1 MANGIEKLL
10 EMDLKEVTKRTHI
23 ETEYLEYMCEKN
35 YEKLRKLNASGFAKI
50 LSREYDLDL
59 QGWIDEYNEYC
70 KENGS
75 CDNSNFTVAP
85 KIPAYTPKSD
95 NSRALSVMLIL
106 VLIVVA
112 IVWVVKFTDIL
123 DSIELPNFDKNQSV
137 AYSSASV
144 VESAKENLQTT
155 ANSVTPLQIDENIS
169 SESNETTATKEDNET
184 LESNLTIASV
194 EIQAP
199 IMIENS
205 DKIAKI
211 IPNKTIW
218 IGIKNLDGTNKKSYT
233 TKNAIDLNLSIDQL
247 IQTGHG
253 EIVLEQDEE
262 KKKFEFQ
269 KPLRFVVEN
278 GVIKEIDYAEFVKL
292 NKGAQ
297 W

>member
-59 QGWIDEYNEYC
+59 QDWIDEYNAYC
-70 KENGS
+70 KENG
-75 CDNSNFTVAP
+75 CVGNSNCSVAP

-95 NSRALSVMLIL
+95 NSRALSVILIL

-123 DSIELPNFDKNQSV
+123 DSVELPNFDKNQGV

-144 VESAKENLQTT
+144 VELAKENLQTT
-155 ANSVTPLQIDENIS
+155 ENSITSLQIENIS
-169 SESNETTATKEDNET
+169 SESNETTAIKDDNKT
-184 LESNLTIASV
+184 LESNLTIANI

-205 DKIAKI
+205 NKIAKI

-253 EIVLEQDEE
+253 ELTLEQDGQ

-278 GVIKEIDYAEFVKL
+278 GAIKEIDYAEFVKF

>member
-253 EIVLEQDEE
+253 EIILEQDGE

>member
-59 QGWIDEYNEYC
+59 QDWIDEYNAYC
-70 KENGS
+70 KENG
-75 CDNSNFTVAP
+75 CVGNSNCSVAP

-95 NSRALSVMLIL
+95 NSRALSVILIL

-123 DSIELPNFDKNQSV
+123 DSVELPNFDKNQGV

-144 VESAKENLQTT
+144 VELAKENLQTT
-155 ANSVTPLQIDENIS
+155 ENSITSLQIENIS
-169 SESNETTATKEDNET
+169 SESNETTAIKDDNKT
-184 LESNLTIASV
+184 LESNLTIANI

-253 EIVLEQDEE
+253 ELTLEQDGE

-278 GVIKEIDYAEFVKL
+278 GAIKEIDYAEFVKL